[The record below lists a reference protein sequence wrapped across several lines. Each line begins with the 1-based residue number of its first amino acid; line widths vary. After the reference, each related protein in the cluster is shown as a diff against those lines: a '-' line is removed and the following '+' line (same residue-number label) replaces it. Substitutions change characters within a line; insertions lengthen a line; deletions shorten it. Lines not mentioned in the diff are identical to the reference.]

1 MIQAIGFLAGLLTT
15 LSFVPQ
21 VVKAY
26 RTRSTNDL
34 SLVMLVTF
42 SIGLALW
49 VAYGIITGQAPVV
62 VTNVVTF
69 VLVVVLLWVK
79 LFRSEPASHP
89 AVESAR
95 AATYAD
101 DHAH

>member
-49 VAYGIITGQAPVV
+49 VAYGIITRQTPVV

-69 VLVVVLLWVK
+69 VLVLVLLWVK
-79 LFRSEPASHP
+79 LFRSQPSTQS
-89 AVESAR
+89 AVETAR

>member
-1 MIQAIGFLAGLLTT
+1 MIQTIGFLAGLLTT

-26 RTRSTNDL
+26 RTRSTADL
-34 SLVMLVTF
+34 SLAMLTTF
-42 SIGLALW
+42 SCGLGLW
-49 VAYGIITGQAPVV
+49 IFYGIATRQTPVV
-62 VTNVVTF
+62 ITNVVTF

-79 LFRSEPASHP
+79 LFRSRPGVQS

>member
-15 LSFVPQ
+15 VSFVPQ

-34 SLVMLVTF
+34 SLAMLTTF
-42 SIGLALW
+42 SVGLGLW
-49 VAYGIITGQAPVV
+49 VAYGIATRQTPVV

-69 VLVVVLLWVK
+69 VLVLVLLWVK
-79 LFRSEPASHP
+79 LFRSERPPHP
-89 AVESAR
+89 VESAR

>member
-15 LSFVPQ
+15 GPFVPQ

-34 SLVMLVTF
+34 SLAMLTTF
-42 SIGLALW
+42 SGGLGLW
-49 VAYGIITGQAPVV
+49 VAYGIATRQTPVV

-69 VLVVVLLWVK
+69 VLVLVLLWVK
-79 LFRSEPASHP
+79 LFRS
-89 AVESAR
+89 
-95 AATYAD
+95 
-101 DHAH
+101 